1 MSINKKLPVTVLSG
15 FLGSGKTT
23 LLNHIL
29 HNKEGLKV
37 AVIVNDMSEVNI
49 DAELIKNE
57 NTLSRTEEKLV
68 EMSNGCICCTLR
80 EDLMIEVERLA
91 KENRFDYL
99 LIESTGISEPVPVA
113 QTFSFADEENGI
125 DLSRFSSI
133 DTMVTVVDAFNFFKD
148 FGSSETLI
156 DRDLTDIEG
165 DYRTIVN
172 LLTDQ
177 IEFANVIILNKID
190 MVDQSTLGVLKKIIC
205 KLNPKA
211 EIIESSFSK
220 VEPSKILNTC
230 LFDFEEA
237 EQSAGWI
244 EELEKEEHTPETDE
258 YGINSFVFRSKKPFD
273 PNRFWSYLQHGFPNN
288 IIRSKG
294 LFWIASRP
302 DQALVWSQAGG
313 SLKADS
319 AGVWWS
325 SMPYE
330 SRIQQLAFVENI
342 DLIESDWD
350 INFGDRKNEIVFIG
364 QNMDKTLIC
373 KQLEACLSNIKE
385 LETSNWKLG
394 YEDDWPVEK
403 AYAL

>member
-91 KENRFDYL
+91 KKNRFDYL

-148 FGSSETLI
+148 FGSPETLI
-156 DRDLTDIEG
+156 DRNLTDIEG

-190 MVDQSTLGVLKKIIC
+190 MVDQSTLGVLREIIC

-373 KQLEACLSNIKE
+373 KQLEACLSNNKE
-385 LETSNWKLG
+385 LETSDWKLG

-403 AYAL
+403 AYSL